1 MQVAGDILIQRCFL
15 KQIVLIRLALC
26 RNIDQADMI
35 WPDVSSCRQTSR
47 LYSCHHP
54 ISRTAFM
61 EAGGERPA
69 REPFD
74 PQPEQR
80 RLRRIC

>member
-26 RNIDQADMI
+26 RKIDQADMI
-35 WPDVSSCRQTSR
+35 WPDVSSCRQTDY
-47 LYSCHHP
+47 LYSCHHQ
-54 ISRTAFM
+54 ICRTAFT

-80 RLRRIC
+80 RFRRIC